1 MNVHLFDWVVV
12 VSGGGE
18 VRGVEEGV
26 ESIPFSQCYTYDSP
40 TSHPFFFFF
49 FLFYASTPYLYAD
62 TLINAHHISSMNG

>member
-49 FLFYASTPYLYAD
+49 FYSMPQP
-62 TLINAHHISSMNG
+62 HICMQIPSLMHITFLA